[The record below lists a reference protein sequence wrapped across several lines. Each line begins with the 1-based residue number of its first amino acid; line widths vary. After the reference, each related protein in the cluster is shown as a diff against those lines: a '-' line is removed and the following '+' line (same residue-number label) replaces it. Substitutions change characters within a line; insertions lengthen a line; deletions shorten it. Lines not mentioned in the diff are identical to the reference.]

1 MSFVNKGE
9 LGQEEGST
17 QRPFGLGRYIG
28 ELVNFRGWGWVSL
41 CSHLGQSLGLERRW
55 DVSTERHGELLCPRA
70 RAGSSPRMMATGACL
85 RYLPAQSSTP
95 MDLWSRRGCQTGWLS
110 GTVSETATSRMPF

>member
-28 ELVNFRGWGWVSL
+28 ELVNFWGWGWVSI

-55 DVSTERHGELLCPRA
+55 DVR
-70 RAGSSPRMMATGACL
+70 
-85 RYLPAQSSTP
+85 AQST
-95 MDLWSRRGCQTGWLS
+95 TGSCCTHEQGLAPHP
-110 GTVSETATSRMPF
+110 G